1 MLIYLQVIET
11 EEDKNKFE
19 DIYQKY
25 RGLMYYVAYKRLH
38 HEQDTEDAVHHA
50 FMKIAENITAI
61 DPVSPKTKQFVVT
74 IVNNRVT
81 DMLRMNGRHPA
92 AEYNDEIL
100 SGLSSELHTD
110 DLLTEAILKLPEQHL
125 DEGFLHAAL
134 PATIPLDDGSLEG
147 HALEPGDVERNVTGG
162 RGKVSVIV
170 SAAVA
175 LTGLAALIAGRLRQG
190 LRLLF
195 QQLVQGF
202 LHAAANQFLDLALDN
217 FLIQLY
223 NFLGHSLLS
232 PFRMVCG
239 NFILPEPASYV
250 FFYAIFNLRKLFYLI
265 AVFLR
270 RFNQA
275 VDHGAGLRATRRIG
289 KEPVLPAHHKGLN
302 AALGTVVAQLQTA
315 ILQIP
320 RQVRPL
326 LQQIVNGPAQ
336 RRFRRCFRLHLICP

>member
-110 DLLTEAILKLPEQHL
+110 DLLTEAILKLPEQQRHVIWL
-125 DEGFLHAAL
+125 KYYHGY
-134 PATIPLDDGSLEG
+134 SLREIS
-147 HALEPGDVERNVTGG
+147 
-162 RGKVSVIV
+162 KM
-170 SAAVA
+170 
-175 LTGLAALIAGRLRQG
+175 
-190 LRLLF
+190 
-195 QQLVQGF
+195 LVQ
-202 LHAAANQFLDLALDN
+202 DLLCHPSGKHPQRR
-217 FLIQLY
+217 LVHYIML
-223 NFLGHSLLS
+223 
-232 PFRMVCG
+232 
-239 NFILPEPASYV
+239 
-250 FFYAIFNLRKLFYLI
+250 FFYSEKLMDFVYD
-265 AVFLR
+265 R
-270 RFNQA
+270 HQ
-275 VDHGAGLRATRRIG
+275 
-289 KEPVLPAHHKGLN
+289 
-302 AALGTVVAQLQTA
+302 
-315 ILQIP
+315 
-320 RQVRPL
+320 
-326 LQQIVNGPAQ
+326 
-336 RRFRRCFRLHLICP
+336 